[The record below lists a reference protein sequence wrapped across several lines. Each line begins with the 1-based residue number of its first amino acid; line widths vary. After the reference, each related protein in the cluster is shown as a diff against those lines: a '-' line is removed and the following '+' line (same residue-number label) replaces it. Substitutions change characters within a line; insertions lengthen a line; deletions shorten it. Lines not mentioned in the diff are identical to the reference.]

1 MLLKNLNEGNRVLVK
16 DLNRGDGVVLK
27 IFKKIYEVIYNLLA
41 VFIFI
46 GLWEFIAR
54 LKLINP
60 IFLPPFS
67 KVVAAFFQLFISGD
81 IYANLFI
88 SLQRSLTGFFVGLI
102 IAIPLGLIIGWF
114 KGFERFID
122 PLMQTFRNLSVLA
135 LLPVFVLFFGIGETS
150 KVVVIAWAVT
160 WSVLLNTIAGVKNV
174 DPQLI
179 KAARSMG
186 VSNFSLFKTV
196 IFPGALTSIYTGIR
210 ISATTSILVLIAAEM
225 LGANTGLGYLLYL
238 YQSNMKIP
246 EMFSII
252 IILALL
258 GLSVNYSLVGLE
270 KKLFK
275 WKEVF
280 K

>member
-1 MLLKNLNEGNRVLVK
+1 MLLKNLNEGSTIISKNSYSKNGFL
-16 DLNRGDGVVLK
+16 LK
-27 IFKKIYEVIYNLLA
+27 IFRKVYEVFYNLLA

-54 LKLINP
+54 LEIINP
-60 IFLPPFS
+60 VFLPPFS
-67 KVVAAFFQLFISGD
+67 KIVSAFLGLFISGD
-81 IYANLFI
+81 IYVNLFI
-88 SLQRSLTGFFVGLI
+88 SIQRSLTGFFSGLA

-114 KGFERFID
+114 KNFERFVD

-150 KVVVIAWAVT
+150 KVIVIAWAVT
-160 WSVLLNTIAGVKNV
+160 WSVLLNTISGVKNV
-174 DPQLI
+174 EPQLI

-186 VSNFSLFKTV
+186 VSNLSLFRTV
-196 IFPGALTSIYTGIR
+196 IFPGALASIYTGVR
-210 ISATTSILVLIAAEM
+210 LGATSSILVLIAAEM
-225 LGANTGLGYLLYL
+225 LGANEGLGYLLYL

-258 GLSVNYSLVGLE
+258 GLLVNYSLVGVE

-275 WKEVF
+275 WKERA
-280 K
+280 

>member
-1 MLLKNLNEGNRVLVK
+1 MC
-16 DLNRGDGVVLK
+16 
-27 IFKKIYEVIYNLLA
+27 F
-41 VFIFI
+41 
-46 GLWEFIAR
+46 
-54 LKLINP
+54 
-60 IFLPPFS
+60 
-67 KVVAAFFQLFISGD
+67 
-81 IYANLFI
+81 
-88 SLQRSLTGFFVGLI
+88 
-102 IAIPLGLIIGWF
+102 
-114 KGFERFID
+114 
-122 PLMQTFRNLSVLA
+122 
-135 LLPVFVLFFGIGETS
+135 FFGIGETS

>member
-16 DLNRGDGVVLK
+16 DLNRGDGAVLK
-27 IFKKIYEVIYNLLA
+27 FFKKIYEVIYNLLA

-46 GLWEFIAR
+46 GLWELIAR

-81 IYANLFI
+81 IYPNLFI

-150 KVVVIAWAVT
+150 KVIVIAWSVT
-160 WSVLLNTIAGVKNV
+160 WSVLLNTISGVKNV

-258 GLSVNYSLVGLE
+258 GLFVNYFLVGLE

-275 WKEVF
+275 WKEIF
-280 K
+280 R